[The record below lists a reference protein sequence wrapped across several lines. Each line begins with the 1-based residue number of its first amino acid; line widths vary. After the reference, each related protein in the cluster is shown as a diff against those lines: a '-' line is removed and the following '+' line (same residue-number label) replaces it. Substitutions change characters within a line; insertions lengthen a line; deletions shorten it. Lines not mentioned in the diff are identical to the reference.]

1 VEIFKEGIQTF
12 SIYIKG
18 TLYETIALLQI
29 MSNMQWIDM
38 DIYRNLYGKAEE
50 ISKMLSGLISTLK

>member
-1 VEIFKEGIQTF
+1 
-12 SIYIKG
+12 
-18 TLYETIALLQI
+18 